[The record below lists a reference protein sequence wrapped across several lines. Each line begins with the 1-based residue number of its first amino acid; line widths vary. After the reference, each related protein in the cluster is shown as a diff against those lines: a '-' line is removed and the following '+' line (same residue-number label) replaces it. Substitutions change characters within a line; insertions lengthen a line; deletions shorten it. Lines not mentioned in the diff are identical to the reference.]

1 MSEKLGIL
9 IRSFKGKKTPEPIA
23 HDDKPSDTSRD
34 FPCTLNDMTL
44 KIYNVFGIP
53 LEEAAKINEL
63 FENSNNFT
71 PIQNSWESKFCTLE
85 YQKYV
90 PKMVLKCVRF
100 VNDYG
105 IKEEGIYR
113 VSGSGQEV
121 KELKDA
127 FIQHG
132 PSYDI
137 PPTTDVHAIT
147 SLIKSFV
154 RDLPE
159 ELLPVNCHKFLAYSK
174 TPIPLTLS
182 TEKDIS
188 NFSIFTE
195 EEENLNPVVIPTQII
210 QEILQDLSPHQF
222 ALVQTLTRHFA
233 AVAQHSQHNRMTL
246 NSLSLILCPTL
257 KIHKSVFNALI
268 IKTPHVWSNLHPKQ
282 SDMSARSVKY
292 DTRRITTYSQNNAD
306 SSVTL
311 SKFVGDAPS
320 SPSVA
325 SVSVG
330 ESRRIQENSLSHV
343 DKGPSSK
350 LNEKG
355 DHQVLFHSDEQ
366 VDEYYDNG
374 VISFS
379 NPLDL
384 SKLQLDSIIPSTSS
398 SLSSFSD
405 SSSHNSR
412 SSDTIEYSEVLKY
425 PPPQFSTKHE
435 YRYKQSDDISSTS
448 KPKSCVR
455 NSPTTT
461 SSTRTLF
468 LQRSSLG
475 T

>member
-9 IRSFKGKKTPEPIA
+9 FRSFKGKKTPEPIA
-23 HDDKPSDTSRD
+23 HDEPSDTSRD
-34 FPCTLNDMTL
+34 SPCTLNDMTL
-44 KIYNVFGIP
+44 GIYNVFGVP
-53 LEEAAKINEL
+53 LEEAAQINEL
-63 FENSNNFT
+63 FENSSNFT
-71 PIQNSWESKFCTLE
+71 PIQNSWESKFCTPE

-90 PKMVLKCVRF
+90 PKMILKCVRF

-113 VSGSGQEV
+113 VSGSGQVV

-127 FIQHG
+127 FVQHG

-159 ELLPVNCHKFLAYSK
+159 ELLPVNRHKFLAYSK
-174 TPIPLTLS
+174 TPIPSKLS
-182 TEKDIS
+182 FEQGMS

-210 QEILQDLSPHQF
+210 QEILQGLSPYQF

-233 AVAQHSQHNRMTL
+233 AVTQHSQDNRMTL
-246 NSLSLILCPTL
+246 DSLSLILCPTL

-282 SDMSARSVKY
+282 SDISARSVKY
-292 DTRRITTYSQNNAD
+292 DTRRITSYSRSNAD
-306 SSVTL
+306 SNETL
-311 SKFVGDAPS
+311 AKFARTALS

-325 SVSVG
+325 SVSAS
-330 ESRRIQENSLSHV
+330 ESRQILEKSLSPLEIVH
-343 DKGPSSK
+343 SSK
-350 LNEKG
+350 LTEKH

-384 SKLQLDSIIPSTSS
+384 SKLQLDSIIPPTSS

-412 SSDTIEYSEVLKY
+412 SSDTIEYSDVLKY

-435 YRYKQSDDISSTS
+435 YRYKQSETSSPS
-448 KPKSCVR
+448 KPKPSLR
-455 NSPTTT
+455 NSPTT
-461 SSTRTLF
+461 SNNRTLF

-475 T
+475 I